1 MTGADARAGDLAK
14 YEVFA
19 RLNPGDDLLHIGNV
33 DAASDR
39 LAKGYAKVTF
49 DEEDWD
55 YLAVVRR
62 DAILE
67 VPDEGLRPETARR
80 GR

>member
-1 MTGADARAGDLAK
+1 MTGAEARGGDLEK

-19 RLNPGDDLLHIGNV
+19 RLNPGDDLVHIGNV

-39 LAKGYAKVTF
+39 LAKGYARVTF

-55 YLAVVRR
+55 YLVVVRR
-62 DAILE
+62 DDIHE
-67 VPDEGLRPETARR
+67 VPEEGLLPDSAR
-80 GR
+80 GEP

>member
-1 MTGADARAGDLAK
+1 MTGAEPRGSDLAK

-19 RLNPGDDLLHIGNV
+19 RLNPGDDLVHIGNV

-39 LAKGYAKVTF
+39 LAKGYARVTF

-62 DAILE
+62 DDIHEASE
-67 VPDEGLRPETARR
+67 EGLLPETARR
-80 GR
+80 ER